1 MSQQSGRSDAL
12 EKLVIK
18 LTVDGNIDPD
28 LVESVK
34 HLPLRQRSA
43 LIRRFWRLGL
53 HRRNKSA
60 CGIYPEERESVS
72 VPLPSD
78 KESAPSRDM
87 GSLDADLLRRD
98 LNGQSQAGF
107 SAFV

>member
-1 MSQQSGRSDAL
+1 MSRQSGRGDAL

-53 HRRNKSA
+53 RGGNDA
-60 CGIYPEERESVS
+60 CAAHQLERERMPALISD
-72 VPLPSD
+72 D
-78 KESAPSRDM
+78 KEAATSRSRS
-87 GSLDADLLRRD
+87 SLDTDLLRRD

>member
-1 MSQQSGRSDAL
+1 M

-53 HRRNKSA
+53 RGGNDAYDAR
-60 CGIYPEERESVS
+60 PLERENMPVL
-72 VPLPSD
+72 VPDD
-78 KESAPSRDM
+78 KEIASSR
-87 GSLDADLLRRD
+87 SRSNLDTDLLRRD
-98 LNGQSQAGF
+98 LNGQSQTGF

>member
-1 MSQQSGRSDAL
+1 MSRQSGRGDAL

-53 HRRNKSA
+53 RGGNDVCTAR
-60 CGIYPEERESVS
+60 PQERESMTALI
-72 VPLPSD
+72 PAD
-78 KESAPSRDM
+78 KETGSSRSRS
-87 GSLDADLLRRD
+87 SLDTDLLRRD